1 MRIACLIGAVIAG
14 LSGGTLARSSEP
26 VVPKLPAALA
36 IGPHGRLYIADDGR
50 DQILVR
56 RADGS
61 FSVVAGTG
69 RSGFSGEGGV
79 AVDARLGR
87 PQGMAFAR
95 DGTLYFADSKNNRI
109 RAISPAGRIRTIA
122 GNGRFG
128 WLETGMHARSSPL
141 AEPSDVK
148 VTRGGRLVIATA
160 QEVVEMSPDGT
171 MNRLVGLRK
180 LNGVAGLDRPATE
193 AAADSPDGVALDAA
207 GDLFIAGF
215 ATKALL
221 VVTPVGILRLV
232 DDAFYPRGDA
242 GLATAPNGS
251 VLGME
256 TTRIVRV
263 SPTRV
268 STVFDF
274 LHRKVSGLRGT
285 FVPGGI
291 AVAANGDVYV
301 DAFGGNGWGDRSML
315 LVVHPNGRYAV
326 LWAAPR

>member
-1 MRIACLIGAVIAG
+1 MRIPFLIGAVVAG
-14 LSGGTLARSSEP
+14 LAGGTLARSSPP

-36 IGPHGRLYIADDGR
+36 IGPNGRLYIADDGR

-56 RADGS
+56 HADGS

-69 RSGFSGEGGV
+69 RSGFSGDGGR

-87 PQGMAFAR
+87 PQGMAFGR
-95 DGTLYFADSKNNRI
+95 DGTLYFADSKNNRV
-109 RAISPAGRIRTIA
+109 RAISPAGRIRTVA

-128 WLETGMHARSSPL
+128 WVETGMHTRSSPL

-148 VTRGGRLVIATA
+148 ITADGRLVIATA
-160 QEVVEMSPDGT
+160 QEVVETAPGST

-180 LNGVAGLDRPATE
+180 LDGVAGLDGPATE

-207 GDLFIAGF
+207 GNLFIAGF

-221 VVTPVGILRLV
+221 VVTPAGILRLV

-242 GLATAPNGS
+242 GLATAPDGR

-256 TTRIVRV
+256 TARIVRV
-263 SPTRV
+263 SPARV
-268 STVFDF
+268 GTVFDF
-274 LHRKVSGLRGT
+274 LHRKVPGLRGT

-315 LVVHPNGRYAV
+315 LVVHPSGRYRV